1 MCDSLIEKAAPKYTM
16 KFFFAQQSNQTGTN
30 SIWSDVSA
38 LKFPALPG
46 HFQRKR
52 QQHNRKVT
60 LQFLCRQTVRQFGA

>member
-30 SIWSDVSA
+30 GVSSYVSA
-38 LKFPALPG
+38 LKFPDLPS
-46 HFQRKR
+46 HFYRKR

-60 LQFLCRQTVRQFGA
+60 FQFLRRQAVG

>member
-30 SIWSDVSA
+30 VGSSYISA

-46 HFQRKR
+46 HFERKR
-52 QQHNRKVT
+52 QQHDREVT
-60 LQFLCRQTVRQFGA
+60 FQFLCRQAVRQFGA